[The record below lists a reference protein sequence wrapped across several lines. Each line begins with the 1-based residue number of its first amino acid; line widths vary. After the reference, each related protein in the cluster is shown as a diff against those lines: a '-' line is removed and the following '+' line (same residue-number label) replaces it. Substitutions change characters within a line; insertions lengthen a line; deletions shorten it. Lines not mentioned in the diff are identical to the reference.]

1 MAASKDLQHKRVERV
16 AHSSAVSS
24 VAYTRPGDGKIA
36 TTKSGAYI
44 YDGDPSKFF
53 DWEFRTRLKVKKA
66 GSDFEKYAGVMSEV
80 VEGLQ
85 GDAFIVAKEMGTEV
99 FCHPG
104 TKPATTADEDDD
116 AEPLMLPIRARTA
129 PAATSPTLRNSPSLL
144 EIAKDQS
151 DRSARHLL
159 RHERKTG
166 ASDIFTLQLLMDWP
180 PLIVD

>member
-1 MAASKDLQHKRVERV
+1 MADSKHLQHKRVERV

-44 YDGDPSKFF
+44 YDGDPSKFY

-104 TKPATTADEDDD
+104 TKVIEIGWDHGPINMVDMFWSLSRALGFSYRLLLADGTKDS
-116 AEPLMLPIRARTA
+116 PL
-129 PAATSPTLRNSPSLL
+129 SLDPDLVVTEL
-144 EIAKDQS
+144 EAWG
-151 DRSARHLL
+151 L
-159 RHERKTG
+159 
-166 ASDIFTLQLLMDWP
+166 
-180 PLIVD
+180 